1 MHMKI
6 RFILS
11 VLVMSAMSL
20 SHAEAVQRDT
30 TIRDDVS
37 RYTGKWP
44 EGQGM
49 LYSFEKGLV
58 IGNFVNGVPSGEC
71 LCHLPN
77 GEQYWGE
84 FTDGEITGYGRI
96 FRRSSD
102 IVLTGSFRKGR
113 PHGRDTLYRSDGSVL
128 VAEFDKG
135 RLRTKIAEYKNP
147 SEELAAKKPVY
158 PAMKMNAEQQNFLY
172 DLRVHW
178 DSQHLK
184 RLKKLVKPKFQG
196 GDVNKFS
203 RWIKSQLDYPEAE
216 EGNTASNSLV
226 IEFYVMKDGTVRN
239 ATPMYGEDTELA
251 QAVVDVVNS
260 SPKWKPGTY
269 KGKPRNMKMAVPVIF
284 GLE

>member
-1 MHMKI
+1 MKI

-11 VLVMSAMSL
+11 MLIVSAMSFA
-20 SHAEAVQRDT
+20 SADAMQRDT

-49 LYSFEKGLV
+49 LYSFEKGLI

-84 FTDGEITGYGRI
+84 FTDGEITGYGKI

-102 IVLTGSFRKGR
+102 IVLTGYFRKGR
-113 PHGRDTLYRSDGSVL
+113 PHGRDTLYRSDGSIL
-128 VAEFDKG
+128 IAEFDKG
-135 RLRTKIAEYKNP
+135 RLREKIVEYKNP
-147 SEELAAKKPVY
+147 SEEMASARPVY
-158 PAMKMNAEQQNFLY
+158 PAMKMSAEQQNFLY
-172 DLRVHW
+172 DLRVYW
-178 DSQHLK
+178 DSQNLK
-184 RLKKLVKPKFQG
+184 KLKKLVKPKFQG

-203 RWIKSQLDYPEAE
+203 RWVKSQLDYPEVE
-216 EGNTASNSLV
+216 EGNTAAKSLV
-226 IEFYVMKDGTVRN
+226 IEFYVMKDGSVRN
-239 ATPMYGEDTELA
+239 ASPMFGDDTELA
-251 QAVVDVVNS
+251 QAVVDIVNS

-269 KGKPRNMKMAVPVIF
+269 KGKARNMKMTVPVIF